1 MNGLLD
7 VLSDLIGKSG
17 WLAPLL
23 ALAAGIVASFL
34 PCSLST
40 VPLIVGYVGGTGQRD
55 PKKAFLLSV
64 VFAAGSAV
72 TFTALGAAASMAG
85 RLVGASSSWWY
96 IVLGALMVLMALQ
109 MWEVFEFIPASYL
122 VSKSGRRG
130 FAGAFLAGV
139 LSGIFSSPC
148 STPVLIVVLAAV
160 AGRGNVLWGI
170 VLLLF
175 YSVGHGML
183 AVLAGTSVGFV
194 KKLSGSGGYGKLS
207 AVLKYV
213 MGALILLLGLY
224 MLYLG
229 F

>member
-7 VLSDLIGKSG
+7 LLSDLIGKSG
-17 WLAPLL
+17 ALAPLL
-23 ALAAGIVASFL
+23 ALAAGVVASFL

-40 VPLIVGYVGGTGQRD
+40 VPLIVGFVGGTGQRD
-55 PKKAFLLSV
+55 PKKAFLLSL

-72 TFTALGAAASMAG
+72 TFTALGAAASVAG

-96 IVLGALMVLMALQ
+96 VVLGVLMVLMALQ

-122 VSKSGRRG
+122 VSKSARRG
-130 FAGAFLAGV
+130 FFGAFLAGI
-139 LSGIFSSPC
+139 LSGVFSSPC
-148 STPVLIVVLAAV
+148 STPVLIVLLAAV
-160 AGRGNVLWGI
+160 AGRGNVAWG
-170 VLLLF
+170 VLLLLC
-175 YSVGHGML
+175 YSAGHGML

-194 KKLSGSGGYGKLS
+194 QKLSKSGGYGVWSRALRI
-207 AVLKYV
+207 A
-213 MGALILLLGLY
+213 MGCLILLLGFY